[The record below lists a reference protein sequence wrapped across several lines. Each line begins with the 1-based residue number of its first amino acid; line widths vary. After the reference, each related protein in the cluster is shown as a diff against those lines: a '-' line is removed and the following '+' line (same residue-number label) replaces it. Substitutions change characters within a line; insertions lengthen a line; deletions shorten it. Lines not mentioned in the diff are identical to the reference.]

1 MLDGHATLESSDRAG
16 FINAMAVPFSPG
28 VASAPE
34 LGKGV
39 EPAGT
44 VDASLLLA
52 AVQVLRTSRR
62 DFGI

>member
-16 FINAMAVPFSPG
+16 SMSATAEPFSPG

-34 LGKGV
+34 FGKGL
-39 EPAGT
+39 EPALT

-52 AVQVLRTSRR
+52 AAQVLRTSQRY
-62 DFGI
+62 FGI